1 MPYLFDIILNINV
14 FCGFGGMVMALTIK
28 EVEDIALMARLNLK
42 EEEREDFAQQLS
54 LILDYSNLLHKLNTD
69 NVEPLTYVLPVYNV
83 FRDDVVSPGSP
94 REEILSNG
102 PLLEDGQ
109 YKVPKIM

>member
-1 MPYLFDIILNINV
+1 
-14 FCGFGGMVMALTIK
+14 MALTIK
-28 EVEDIALMARLNLK
+28 EVEDIALLARLNLK
-42 EEEREDFAQQLS
+42 EEEKENFTRQLN
-54 LILDYSNLLHKLNTD
+54 LVLDYTNRLHKLDTN
-69 NVEPLTYVLPVYNV
+69 NVEPVTYVLPVYNV
-83 FRDDVVSPGSP
+83 FRDDVVCLSSP

>member
-1 MPYLFDIILNINV
+1 LNINV

-28 EVEDIALMARLNLK
+28 KVEDIALMARLNLK

-54 LILDYSNLLHKLNTD
+54 LILDYTNSLHNIDTD
-69 NVEPLTYVLPVYNV
+69 NVEPLIHILPIYNV
-83 FRDDVVSPGSP
+83 FRDDVVSPSSP
-94 REEILSNG
+94 RDEILLNG

>member
-1 MPYLFDIILNINV
+1 
-14 FCGFGGMVMALTIK
+14 MALTIK
-28 EVEDIALMARLNLK
+28 KVEDIALMARLNLK
-42 EEEREDFAQQLS
+42 EEEKEDFAQQLN

>member
-1 MPYLFDIILNINV
+1 
-14 FCGFGGMVMALTIK
+14 
-28 EVEDIALMARLNLK
+28 
-42 EEEREDFAQQLS
+42 
-54 LILDYSNLLHKLNTD
+54 
-69 NVEPLTYVLPVYNV
+69 
-83 FRDDVVSPGSP
+83 VVCPSSP

>member
-1 MPYLFDIILNINV
+1 
-14 FCGFGGMVMALTIK
+14 MALTIK
-28 EVEDIALMARLNLK
+28 AVEDIALMARLKLK
-42 EEEREDFAQQLS
+42 EEEKEDFARHLN
-54 LILDYSNLLHKLNTD
+54 LVLDYTNRLHELNTD
-69 NVEPLTYVLPVYNV
+69 NVEPLTHVLPVYNV
-83 FRDDVVSPGSP
+83 FRDDVVCPSSP